1 MSPLRKSHEKDR
13 KKFASFLG
21 DQGNILINVQSPG
34 PASYAITQRDG
45 KFRVVAWSLFH
56 TPEFKEFDELIDAV
70 KEADFQAFA
79 QK

>member
-1 MSPLRKSHEKDR
+1 LAIRRLNLVQRE
-13 KKFASFLG
+13 KFASFLG